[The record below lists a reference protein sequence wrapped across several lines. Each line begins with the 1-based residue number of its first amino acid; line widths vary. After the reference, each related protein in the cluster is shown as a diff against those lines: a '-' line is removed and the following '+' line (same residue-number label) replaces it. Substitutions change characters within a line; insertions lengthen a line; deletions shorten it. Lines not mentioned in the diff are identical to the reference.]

1 MSKGKDPLQ
10 SFMMPF
16 YLMKESEIKQP
27 VFGANYIKGS
37 VKAEAGGAYKAIEF
51 YAFRVTAE

>member
-1 MSKGKDPLQ
+1 MSKGKDPMQ

-16 YLMKESEIKQP
+16 YLMKDCEIKQP

-37 VKAEAGGAYKAIEF
+37 VKAEAGGKFPAEAIQF
-51 YAFRVTAE
+51 SCL